1 MAVDLRSSCW
11 KGRAFTPQG
20 VWERCQH
27 ATQQTHGLLG
37 RGELHETLQKLQGTR
52 RLSSTGAAG
61 AQQAGKQATQ
71 TAQQAVRS
79 AHAGGKGAA
88 SAAYRSLPQQ
98 VSSPSHPHL
107 PWSYT
112 ILARQHT

>member
-1 MAVDLRSSCW
+1 MADDLLLER
-11 KGRAFTPQG
+11 KGLFTPQG

-27 ATQQTHGLLG
+27 ATQQTHGLLR
-37 RGELHETLQKLQGTR
+37 RGKLHETLQKLQGTR

-61 AQQAGKQATQ
+61 AQQAGKQAMQ

-79 AHAGGKGAA
+79 AQAGGKGAG

-98 VSSPSHPHL
+98 VSRLSHPLL
-107 PWSYT
+107 PWSHT
-112 ILARQHT
+112 TLA